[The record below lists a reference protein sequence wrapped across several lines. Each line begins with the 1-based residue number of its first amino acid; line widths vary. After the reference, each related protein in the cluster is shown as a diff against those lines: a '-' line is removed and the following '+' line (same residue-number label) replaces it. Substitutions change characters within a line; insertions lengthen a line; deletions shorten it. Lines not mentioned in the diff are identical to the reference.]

1 MSEATKYYLIAGE
14 PSGDLHGA
22 HLIRALKQRTP
33 ESTFRAWGGDKMAG
47 EGAEIVTHYREMAF
61 MGFVEVLQN
70 IFTILGLMRKCKA
83 DILAHK
89 PDVLILI
96 DYPGF
101 NMRIAKFARAN
112 RIKVA
117 YYIAPQV
124 WAWKESRVAKL
135 KNTTDAM
142 LVILPFEK
150 EFYARHGME
159 VTYVGHPLLNHLQP
173 AESREQVSEAPA
185 IALLPGSRKQ
195 EIGKILP
202 EMLKVTA
209 RFPNA
214 SFIIGMAPSQDIA
227 FYESV
232 VKSVKGVSLYAGAT
246 YDLLRNADAALV
258 TSGTATLE
266 TALIGL
272 PQVVCYKTSSI
283 SYRLAR
289 FFIRVKYISLVNLIA
304 DRAVVTELI
313 QDELNTDR
321 IESELTAILQPD
333 IRKRMFEDYAEIRKL
348 LGGGGASERAA
359 DAVVKL
365 LHQ

>member
-1 MSEATKYYLIAGE
+1 MSEVTKYYVIAGE

-22 HLIRALKQRTP
+22 HLIRALVQRTP
-33 ESTFRAWGGDKMAG
+33 NATFRAWGGDKMAV

-83 DILAHK
+83 DILAYQ

-101 NMRIAKFARAN
+101 NMRIAKFAKAN
-112 RIKVA
+112 GIKVA

-124 WAWKESRVAKL
+124 WAWKENRVAKL
-135 KNTTDAM
+135 KKSTDIM

-150 EFYARHGME
+150 DFYAKHRMSVE
-159 VTYVGHPLLNHLQP
+159 YVGHPLLDHLQP
-173 AESREQVSEAPA
+173 AQSTEQVSDAPS

-202 EMLKVTA
+202 EMLEVAA

-214 SFIIGMAPSQDIA
+214 TFTIGMAPSQDVA
-227 FYESV
+227 FY
-232 VKSVKGVSLYAGAT
+232 KSILKEMKGVSLYEGTT

-272 PQVVCYKTSSI
+272 PQVVCYKTSVI

-289 FFIRVKYISLVNLIA
+289 FFIKIKYISLVNLIA
-304 DRAVVTELI
+304 DRVVVTELI
-313 QDELNTDR
+313 QGDLNADR

-333 IRKRMFEDYAEIRKL
+333 TRKRMFEDYAEIRAL

-359 DAVVKL
+359 DAVIKL
-365 LHQ
+365 LRG